1 MPVIALSRILPLAMQ
16 LFVLAIMLK
25 RKLRPE
31 FPLFFQYL
39 LFSSLALSVAVTL
52 HVFAIRPFWL
62 MYVDW
67 VVSLIGLLLAFAVL
81 YEVFIN
87 ALKPYSALI
96 DLGRMLFRWAA
107 VFLLVAA
114 FLTVFATISALAAN
128 NRLGSL
134 SSFESL
140 RLLIDHSLRV
150 MQCGLLFLLLLFEKR
165 LGLSWRSRGM
175 AIALGLGSS
184 AAVALAASF
193 MKGFV
198 TIAISSSE
206 LDVLNAMFYL
216 AVTLFWAVTLMRPEV
231 PQGNSVDS
239 PGRIVVQRWNEALS
253 IAQSTPNNDTSFFL
267 PGIESAVERI
277 LAKKI
282 VE

>member
-1 MPVIALSRILPLAMQ
+1 MPVIVLSRILPLAMQ

-39 LFSSLALSVAVTL
+39 LVSSVALSVAVVF
-52 HVFAIRPFWL
+52 HAFAIQPFWL
-62 MYVDW
+62 TCVDW
-67 VVSLIGLLLAFAVL
+67 VVSLIGLLLVFAVL

-87 ALKPYSALI
+87 VLKPYSALL

-128 NRLGSL
+128 NRLGNL

-193 MKGFV
+193 LKSLA
-198 TIAISSSE
+198 TTAISSSE
-206 LDVLNAMFYL
+206 LDVLNAAFYL
-216 AVTLFWAVTLMRPEV
+216 AVTLFWAVALIRPGA
-231 PQGNSVDS
+231 PQSDTVDS
-239 PGRIVVQRWNEALS
+239 PGRIIVQRWNEALS
-253 IAQSTPNNDTSFFL
+253 IAQSTPNPDTSFFL

-277 LAKKI
+277 LARKI

>member
-39 LFSSLALSVAVTL
+39 LFSSFALSVAVIF
-52 HVFAIRPFWL
+52 HAFAIRPFWL

>member
-31 FPLFFQYL
+31 FPLFFRYL
-39 LFSSLALSVAVTL
+39 LFSSLALSVAVIL

-150 MQCGLLFLLLLFEKR
+150 VHCGLLFLLLLFEKR

-206 LDVLNAMFYL
+206 LEVLNAMFYL

-231 PQGNSVDS
+231 PQGNNVDS